1 MWEQVEVRVLRDP
14 VGTRH
19 HIEQTVDAGQ
29 ERLTVSDALSSDIA
43 IPTGNQSFHSCPQL
57 TLRLSHSIEDKAPSG
72 TELAIITPGGRA
84 HMAGVEFTAMDF
96 ALLQRLYALRDEQPE
111 GLTPAELQPL
121 VQEQFPESDHVE
133 MREGISITRLR
144 GRGLVEDSTDGR
156 VRLTAEGAALA
167 AGLET

>member
-1 MWEQVEVRVLRDP
+1 
-14 VGTRH
+14 
-19 HIEQTVDAGQ
+19 
-29 ERLTVSDALSSDIA
+29 
-43 IPTGNQSFHSCPQL
+43 
-57 TLRLSHSIEDKAPSG
+57 
-72 TELAIITPGGRA
+72 
-84 HMAGVEFTAMDF
+84 MAGVEFTAMDF

-144 GRGLVEDSTDGR
+144 GRGLVEDSTEGR